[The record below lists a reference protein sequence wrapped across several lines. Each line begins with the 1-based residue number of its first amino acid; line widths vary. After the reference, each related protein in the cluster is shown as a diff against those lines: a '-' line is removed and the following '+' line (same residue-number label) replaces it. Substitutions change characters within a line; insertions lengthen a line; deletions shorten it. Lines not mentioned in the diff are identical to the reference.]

1 METSDLIFLFIF
13 NFLVAY
19 FVFDSLHHNVF
30 MSGEEK

>member
-19 FVFDSLHHNVF
+19 FVFDSLHHLATYL
-30 MSGEEK
+30 